1 MKKKQ
6 HETSWETASN
16 WYHEIVGSEGHYYHK
31 HVIFPLI
38 QKLLKTKKKNQSLL
52 DLGCGQGVLSQQ
64 IPENYSYDG
73 VDISSTFIKLAR
85 KHFQASTQ
93 KSFHLYDLCQPFN
106 LDKVFTHAIMV
117 LSFQNLQ
124 APLVALQNAKNH
136 LKQGGTLILVMN
148 HPCFRIPRQTSWGID
163 DDKKIQYRRIDSY
176 QSPKKIPID
185 IHPGQKNTTTTFSF
199 HHSLTDIFS
208 MLEQAGFTVASL
220 IESTSDK
227 QSTGKNARME
237 NKARE
242 EIPLFMTI
250 VAKSL

>member
-6 HETSWETASN
+6 HTTSWESASQ

-38 QKLLKTKKKNQSLL
+38 EKLLKTKKKNLSLL

-64 IPENYSYDG
+64 IPENYAYDG
-73 VDISSTFIKLAR
+73 VDVSSTFIKLAR
-85 KHFQASTQ
+85 KHFQASSEKT
-93 KSFHLYDLCQPFN
+93 FHLYDLCKPFDLN
-106 LDKVFTHAIMV
+106 KVFTHAIMV
-117 LSFQNLQ
+117 LSFQNLE
-124 APLVALQNAKNH
+124 APIVALQNAKKH
-136 LKQGGTLILVMN
+136 LKQGGTLILVIN
-148 HPCFRIPRQTSWGID
+148 HPCFRIPRQTSWAVD
-163 DDKKIQYRRIDSY
+163 EDKKIQYRRVDAY
-176 QSPKKIPID
+176 QSFQKIAID
-185 IHPGQKNTTTTFSF
+185 IHPGQKNKVTTFSF
-199 HHSLTDIFS
+199 HHSLSDIFS
-208 MLEQAGFTVASL
+208 MLEQSGFVVSSL

-227 QSTGKNARME
+227 QSTGKNAKME